1 MMEHSCG
8 GTAGAGGGLRRH
20 MGHGR
25 VFLEHTPPTFTP
37 PSPIFHGLHRAAF
50 SLLLHLMQTRY

>member
-1 MMEHSCG
+1 
-8 GTAGAGGGLRRH
+8 

-25 VFLEHTPPTFTP
+25 VFLEHAPPTFIP

-50 SLLLHLMQTRY
+50 SLLLHLTQTRY